1 MSNHLVCSIAAHKSV
16 SGQLFQC
23 SWITRP
29 KGMLHGYSDFPF
41 VFKKASF
48 AADKLTA
55 AKWRL
60 LITI

>member
-1 MSNHLVCSIAAHKSV
+1 
-16 SGQLFQC
+16 
-23 SWITRP
+23 
-29 KGMLHGYSDFPF
+29 MLHGYSDFPF

>member
-1 MSNHLVCSIAAHKSV
+1 VHTSQFQDSCFSV
-16 SGQLFQC
+16 LGSQDQ
-23 SWITRP
+23 
-29 KGMLHGYSDFPF
+29 KGMLHGYSEFLF
-41 VFKKASF
+41 VFKKACF